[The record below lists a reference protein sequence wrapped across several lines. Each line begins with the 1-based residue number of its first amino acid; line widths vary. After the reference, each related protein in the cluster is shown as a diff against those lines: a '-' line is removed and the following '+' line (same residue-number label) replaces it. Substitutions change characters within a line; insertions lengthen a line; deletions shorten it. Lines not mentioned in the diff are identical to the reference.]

1 MKQLALEI
9 SPPPEPTLENFVPGA
24 NAELLAHL
32 RAFRSGAFPE
42 CILYLWGEPGCG
54 RTHLLRAC
62 GGSTAVDDV
71 ETLDE
76 GSQIA
81 LFNAINEARQAG
93 SRVLVAGNAPPA
105 RLPLREDLRSRLG
118 WGLVYQVKSLSD
130 ADRAVYLRAEA
141 ARRGLRIPEEV
152 IAYLLAHARRDLPT
166 LVAILDAL
174 DRASLERQRPVT
186 VPLTRET
193 LEAFDRRPAGGGPC

>member
-9 SPPPEPTLENFVPGA
+9 TPPPDPTLENFVTGA

-62 GGSTAVDDV
+62 GGSTVVDDV

-76 GSQIA
+76 ASQIA

-93 SRVLVAGNAPPA
+93 TRVLVAGNAPPA
-105 RLPLREDLRSRLG
+105 QLPLREDLRSRLG
-118 WGLVYQVKSLSD
+118 WGLVYQVKTLAD

-141 ARRGLRIPEEV
+141 ARRGMRIPDEV

-174 DRASLERQRPVT
+174 DRASLEQRRPIT
-186 VPLTRET
+186 VPLTRDT
-193 LEAFDRRPAGGGPC
+193 LEALERRPSGGERC